1 MNKYEIETVELKA
14 PSLNRNDLAYAMK
27 YRRHIQEEVKQLPP
41 EVDAAYR
48 QKYAQFTTE
57 DYKTFESERAAFDW
71 SSKQAYI
78 VMSNM
83 MTMAAYEGL
92 DSCPMEGFNQDKM
105 TAFLGDEL
113 GLFDTNR
120 FGIAV
125 MAAFGYRDEKPHRN
139 KTRRTLDEIVQI
151 VE

>member
-1 MNKYEIETVELKA
+1 
-14 PSLNRNDLAYAMK
+14 
-27 YRRHIQEEVKQLPP
+27 
-41 EVDAAYR
+41 
-48 QKYAQFTTE
+48 
-57 DYKTFESERAAFDW
+57 
-71 SSKQAYI
+71 
-78 VMSNM
+78 MSNR

-139 KTRRTLDEIVQI
+139 KTRRTLDEIVQV